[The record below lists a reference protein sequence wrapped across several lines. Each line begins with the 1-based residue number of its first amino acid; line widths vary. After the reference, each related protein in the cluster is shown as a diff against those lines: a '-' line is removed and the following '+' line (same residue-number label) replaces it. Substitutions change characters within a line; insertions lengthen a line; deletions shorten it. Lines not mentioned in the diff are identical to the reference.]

1 MPPCVVEVSLG
12 ILAINEAV
20 DHGDTGCT
28 LSALRSPD
36 VGLYG
41 VTPECAET
49 YQRELVEVK
58 RRKMATGE
66 PQVAASA
73 ISSRSL
79 PIEWKLEGG
88 KKPMKRSLALWMSC

>member
-1 MPPCVVEVSLG
+1 MLPCIVKVSLG

-20 DHGDTGCT
+20 DHGDVGHT

-49 YQRELVEVK
+49 YQRELAEVK
-58 RRKMATGE
+58 SGKMATGE
-66 PQVAASA
+66 SQVAN
-73 ISSRSL
+73 
-79 PIEWKLEGG
+79 
-88 KKPMKRSLALWMSC
+88 C

>member
-1 MPPCVVEVSLG
+1 MFVLPCSVLPFCACCELLSPWANLFPRVIQVSLG

-20 DHGDTGCT
+20 DHGDVSQT

-49 YQRELVEVK
+49 YQQELSEVK
-58 RRKMATGE
+58 KR
-66 PQVAASA
+66 AAGT
-73 ISSRSL
+73 
-79 PIEWKLEGG
+79 P
-88 KKPMKRSLALWMSC
+88 

>member
-1 MPPCVVEVSLG
+1 MFAVSRWAPGCQGNLLPCIIKVSLG

-20 DHGDTGCT
+20 DRGDIGQT

-49 YQRELVEVK
+49 YQRELSEVK
-58 RRKMATGE
+58 KRKVAAGE
-66 PQVAASA
+66 PWVAN
-73 ISSRSL
+73 
-79 PIEWKLEGG
+79 
-88 KKPMKRSLALWMSC
+88 C

>member
-1 MPPCVVEVSLG
+1 MFAVSRWAPGCQGNLLPCIIKVSLG

-20 DHGDTGCT
+20 DHGDIGQT

-49 YQRELVEVK
+49 YQRELSEVK
-58 RRKMATGE
+58 KRKVAAGE
-66 PQVAASA
+66 PWVAN
-73 ISSRSL
+73 
-79 PIEWKLEGG
+79 
-88 KKPMKRSLALWMSC
+88 C

>member
-1 MPPCVVEVSLG
+1 MLPCSLLLSLLSVTKLPNCPSNLPPCVVEVSLG

-20 DHGDTGCT
+20 DHGDTGRT

-49 YQRELVEVK
+49 YQRELAEVK

-66 PQVAASA
+66 PQIAN
-73 ISSRSL
+73 
-79 PIEWKLEGG
+79 
-88 KKPMKRSLALWMSC
+88 C

>member
-1 MPPCVVEVSLG
+1 MLPCSVLLFCACCELLSPCANLLPRVIQVSLG

-20 DHGDTGCT
+20 DRGDVSQT

-49 YQRELVEVK
+49 YQQELSEVK
-58 RRKMATGE
+58 KR
-66 PQVAASA
+66 AAGT
-73 ISSRSL
+73 SS
-79 PIEWKLEGG
+79 I
-88 KKPMKRSLALWMSC
+88 ANC